1 MIHQVEAYKFYEIY
15 LAFHLARDDE
25 SSPWVPI
32 GFVMSYGNQTQC
44 TYLRQYKCYEKEFKE
59 ECYLAGD
66 LTGTYD
72 FIHKWHLRHQQP
84 NEAVTKVIKYCSLS
98 NQLDQI
104 IIQMRSTYL
113 GANAGIRF
121 GMLAIMLKSRDLYF
135 PIVYDT
141 IRKDH
146 DKIVQALK
154 NKGLIGNEKHSAE
167 V

>member
-72 FIHKWHLRHQQP
+72 FIHKWAPRDSSGKQQ
-84 NEAVTKVIKYCSLS
+84 
-98 NQLDQI
+98 
-104 IIQMRSTYL
+104 STYISIWCRGGVHL
-113 GANAGIRF
+113 VADF
-121 GMLAIMLKSRDLYF
+121 
-135 PIVYDT
+135 V
-141 IRKDH
+141 
-146 DKIVQALK
+146 
-154 NKGLIGNEKHSAE
+154 
-167 V
+167 